1 MEADNMQ
8 IDIVNKSVMCST
20 MQLLLQTAYHF
31 IMSQKLSKE
40 EYKKIHKKFQQLTQ
54 WNFGK
59 VLSLLCAIQHFLRH
73 LVLLAFQQQIVNL
86 CEEKST

>member
-8 IDIVNKSVMCST
+8 IDIVSKSVMCST

-54 WNFGK
+54 
-59 VLSLLCAIQHFLRH
+59 
-73 LVLLAFQQQIVNL
+73 
-86 CEEKST
+86 